1 MVDELRTIKDN
12 LFKILSGTIVRDA
25 TADDLTDD
33 GDDDSAAASG
43 RALFA
48 ALFARAGKGKD
59 EVIQIMA
66 REIGN
71 AVAAMLKEPLSQL
84 AKNQKLQIS
93 FEFVP
98 KNAANRGENLRE
110 PDDADRSDEAP
121 TTPKPK
127 KHPRKGKP
135 ARAAAT
141 RRTARTRGKADGA
154 PKAGARPSAPER
166 PAGDDDEQ

>member
-1 MVDELRTIKDN
+1 MRKTIKDN

-25 TADDLTDD
+25 NDDEIL
-33 GDDDSAAASG
+33 DDDDHAAASG
-43 RALFA
+43 RALVA

-59 EVIQIMA
+59 EVIQILA

-71 AVAAMLKEPLSQL
+71 AVAAMLREPLSQL

-98 KNAANRGENLRE
+98 KNAATRGDLRE
-110 PDDADRSDEAP
+110 RGQTGDDAP
-121 TTPKPK
+121 TA
-127 KHPRKGKP
+127 PRKVKRPARKGTP

-141 RRTARTRGKADGA
+141 KRTAQ
-154 PKAGARPSAPER
+154 ARAAKTSAPAQ
-166 PAGDDDEQ
+166 PADDGDQ